1 MIRPPPRSTLFP
13 YPTLFRSL
21 NRRVARVRRFARDGS
36 LDGVNLE
43 LERLR
48 DKATLRLDPDLPR
61 DGDDRRRPEGVVLIE
76 DAPREDRARES
87 QARRCG
93 GGLVGEELG
102 DGVGS
107 YTRRESRHGGDG

>member
-61 DGDDRRRPEGVVLIE
+61 DGDDRRRPEGVVLVE
-76 DAPREDRARES
+76 DAPRSEEHTSELQS
-87 QARRCG
+87 QSN
-93 GGLVGEELG
+93 LVCRLLLEKK
-102 DGVGS
+102 
-107 YTRRESRHGGDG
+107 